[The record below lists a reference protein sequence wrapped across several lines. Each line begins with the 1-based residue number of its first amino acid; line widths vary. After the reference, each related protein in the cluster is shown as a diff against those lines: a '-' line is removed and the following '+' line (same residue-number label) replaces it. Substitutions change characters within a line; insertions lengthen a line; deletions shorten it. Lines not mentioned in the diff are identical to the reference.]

1 MCIEPHFKNG
11 FLYSYFEMVDVT
23 AAIRETKLIEE
34 EVECRPE
41 KTSSDLDEN
50 VDVCLVCHY
59 SADAWMVVVQLQD
72 VMSAVCAA

>member
-1 MCIEPHFKNG
+1 
-11 FLYSYFEMVDVT
+11 MVDAT

-50 VDVCLVCHY
+50 VDVCLVCHCMDGG
-59 SADAWMVVVQLQD
+59 STICREC
-72 VMSAVCAA
+72 SVCCMIVGSL

>member
-1 MCIEPHFKNG
+1 MCSYLRIEPHFKNG
-11 FLYSYFEMVDVT
+11 FPYSYFEMDAT

-50 VDVCLVCHY
+50 VTILVLMHG
-59 SADAWMVVVQLQD
+59 WW
-72 VMSAVCAA
+72 

>member
-1 MCIEPHFKNG
+1 MCSYLRIEPHFKNG
-11 FLYSYFEMVDVT
+11 FPYSYFEMVDAT

-50 VDVCLVCHY
+50 VDVCHY
-59 SADAWMVVVQLQD
+59 FSADAWMVVVQD